1 MKMTSIL
8 ALLIVFACTKSSTST
23 QSQPPPP
30 TQQNVTGT
38 WQGSIDA
45 GARIAQLQFILIE
58 DAGTISGRQLV
69 DDPSDSTQFHT
80 LDTVSGT
87 HSGATVVL
95 HTAFSGDTI
104 NATLDGGTL
113 SGIDPS
119 TDPSVG
125 DAGAVTRLNL
135 PFSMTRIST
144 SAPGLDGG
152 SFQ

>member
-1 MKMTSIL
+1 MKMKSIL
-8 ALLIVFACTKSSTST
+8 ALLIVLACTKSSTST
-23 QSQPPPP
+23 QSQPP

-58 DAGTISGRQLV
+58 DAGTVSGRKLV

-80 LDTVSGT
+80 LDLVSGT
-87 HSGATVVL
+87 HSGTTVVL

-125 DAGAVTRLNL
+125 DAGVVTRLNL
-135 PFSMTRIST
+135 SFSMTRIST
-144 SAPGLDGG
+144 DAPVLDGG